1 MAKAA
6 AKKVSFLVQRGV
18 RINGESIHPSKDA
31 KKPVIITLPEGFARE
46 LVYASKGKIVDLK
59 ATKVIAEK
67 TDEDDLD
74 EAFGVDADA
83 KE

>member
-6 AKKVSFLVQRGV
+6 AKKVSFLVERGV

-31 KKPVIITLPEGFARE
+31 KKPVIITLPESFARE
-46 LVYASKGKIVDLK
+46 LVHASKGKIVSQN
-59 ATKVIAEK
+59 ATKAVAEK
-67 TDEDDLD
+67 TDDDDLD
-74 EAFGVDADA
+74 DAFGADADA